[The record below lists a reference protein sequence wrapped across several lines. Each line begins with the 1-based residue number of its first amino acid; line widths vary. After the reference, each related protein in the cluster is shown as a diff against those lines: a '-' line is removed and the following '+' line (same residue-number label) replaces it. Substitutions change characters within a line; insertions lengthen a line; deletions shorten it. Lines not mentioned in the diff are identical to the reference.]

1 MLWLV
6 AAAHAARPTDGVGL
20 FHYDPTDVIATWD
33 EPSGQLRVHYS
44 TSGPNVTQ
52 LTDADANGVPDY
64 VELAGLAGA
73 EALTVYT
80 AAGFRPPV
88 RESELGPSLG
98 GSDAFD
104 LYLLDFGGVADG
116 NTSYDRCSGGR
127 CVAYLITENDF
138 AESRYPSDLVALE
151 TVVPHELFHAVQ
163 AAYTEQLESWTSE
176 GTATWAE
183 RLFRPDSQDFR
194 DLAGLYLEEP
204 TRAIDEVPVGPIS
217 GFAYGTSLWFDF
229 LTTRH
234 DPSLVVDLLERR
246 STATGGDLEVVL
258 DVLDERGDDVTD
270 MWTTF
275 AQWNLATGSLAGAA
289 DSYEYATSIGPPP
302 FEDEARHVED
312 DNRFYPLATT
322 YYVVDHQGGPLWF
335 GLEEPAPGVVFGL
348 HRADEAGDV
357 LPADLVFEGDD
368 PLPRELDDYP
378 PGLLYLWGSQAQD
391 ADDSIKVLFCA
402 GPQAFVEGC
411 FAPEVPTDTGGGED
425 TGGDDEKGCGCASPG
440 TALADRTGALTGWL
454 AAVAWLGR
462 RRTRGSRRTPTAA

>member
-1 MLWLV
+1 
-6 AAAHAARPTDGVGL
+6 
-20 FHYDPTDVIATWD
+20 
-33 EPSGQLRVHYS
+33 
-44 TSGPNVTQ
+44 
-52 LTDADANGVPDY
+52 
-64 VELAGLAGA
+64 
-73 EALTVYT
+73 
-80 AAGFRPPV
+80 
-88 RESELGPSLG
+88 
-98 GSDAFD
+98 
-104 LYLLDFGGVADG
+104 VADG

-348 HRADEAGDV
+348 HRTDEAGDV

-411 FAPEVPTDTGGGED
+411 FAPEVPTDTGGED

-440 TALADRTGALTGWL
+440 TALADRTGGFTGWL